1 MVNVKE
7 PRDVVSRWAAA
18 LNFTIPV
25 LLDTDGEVATRYATP
40 GAVPDLPRDQVPIAS
55 NLIIDPAGR
64 IAFYSMLDS
73 MNFDAK
79 LVALTARLD
88 ELLTDA

>member
-1 MVNVKE
+1 M
-7 PRDVVSRWAAA
+7 
-18 LNFTIPV
+18 
-25 LLDTDGEVATRYATP
+25 
-40 GAVPDLPRDQVPIAS
+40 